1 MSLEIGLRDKILYI
15 VDIRFKQKDFSLS
28 TYIDK
33 NSEVLSL
40 TPYSSFLLDR
50 ENIEYITYHDII
62 SIKAFKDN
70 VLEEYRQIENIF
82 NNYREYLFIFR
93 DIAFVKT
100 FEIYL
105 IELFKF
111 LNSKKIMKYKIIYIT
126 DSRYPNSGVISDNS
140 QSYIYLYD
148 KIDKVIEINSKDNIF
163 YKRHSIYNK
172 LSFLF
177 YKKNILKSLYRR
189 FVNKLELMYDNRNY
203 KDVYLGLK
211 EFDVLTELNTE
222 EAIDSFTE
230 KMNALLIEKNGIKE
244 LSKLYSNI
252 LDNFSNGIN
261 YSNTNPTIKLH
272 PFTFLSKMKN
282 YINVLLYAK
291 NNIPKVFMQ
300 HGSYVNENI
309 FLKYNEIYPADI
321 NFVFN
326 DFTKKLFEE
335 NGAKKVY
342 SVGSIDFN
350 YPIVEKKKK
359 YDFLYITYCTS
370 YSYNGVQIFS
380 GNNILS
386 IDGENI
392 YKKHKKIIELFG
404 EILLDKTLCIKLQS
418 NIVSSMLYVPLIELS
433 DKYSNVTIEFFKPIS
448 HLIGVSRY
456 IISDYFSSEFINREL
471 HFKKDIILFNDFL
484 VVSKEYMSDMERMFI
499 LVDTIDDLKE
509 KILNIEEITKD
520 RPRYDEIIEYY
531 SSKKCDTK
539 NIVGDI
545 IKKEL
550 GVL

>member
-1 MSLEIGLRDKILYI
+1 MRDKILYI
-15 VDIRFKQKDFSLS
+15 VDIRFKQKKFNISKH
-28 TYIDK
+28 IDE

-82 NNYREYLFIFR
+82 NNYMEYLFIFR

-126 DSRYPNSGVISDNS
+126 DSRYSNSGLISDNS

-148 KIDKVIEINSKDNIF
+148 KMDKVIEINSKNNLF
-163 YKRHSIYNK
+163 YKKYYIYNK
-172 LSFLF
+172 LSLLF

-189 FVNKLELMYDNRNY
+189 FVDNIELVYDNRNY
-203 KDVYLGLK
+203 KNIYLELN
-211 EFDVLTELNTE
+211 EFDVLTKLNTE
-222 EAIDSFTE
+222 GDIDSFVE
-230 KMNALLIEKNGIKE
+230 KINALLIEKNDIKE
-244 LSKLYSNI
+244 LPKLYSNI

-261 YSNTNPTIKLH
+261 YSNTNATIKLH

-359 YDFLYITYCTS
+359 YDFLYIAYCTS
-370 YSYNGVQIFS
+370 YSYSGVQIFS

-392 YKKHKKIIELFG
+392 YKKHKKIVELFG
-404 EILLDKTLCIKLQS
+404 EILFDKSICIKLQPS
-418 NIVSSMLYVPLIELS
+418 ITSSMLYVPLIELS
-433 DKYSNVTIEFFKPIS
+433 DKYSNVTIEFFRPIS
-448 HLIGVSRY
+448 HLIEVSRY

-484 VVSKEYMSDMERMFI
+484 VILKDMFDDMEKMFI

-520 RPRYDEIIEYY
+520 RTRYDEIIEYY

-539 NIVGDI
+539 EVITQI
-545 IKKEL
+545 LEKEL
-550 GVL
+550 NAKQ